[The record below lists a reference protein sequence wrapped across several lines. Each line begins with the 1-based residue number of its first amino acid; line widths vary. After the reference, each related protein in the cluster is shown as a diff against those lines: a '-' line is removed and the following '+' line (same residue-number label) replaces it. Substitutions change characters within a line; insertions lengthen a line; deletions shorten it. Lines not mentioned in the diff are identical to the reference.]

1 MTMIKR
7 RQAVLGAAA
16 LAGAATLARP
26 ASAETITFKVATGL
40 APDHPTNIR
49 LGEAAKRIADESK
62 GRLKF
67 LLFPNNQL
75 GGEEDLLHQVY
86 SGAVQV
92 YLIGGLVIST
102 TVPMAALDGTGFV
115 FKSYDQVW
123 PAMDGKLGSFLRTA
137 IMKSGLHV
145 TEKIWDLGFREITSS
160 THPIRTV
167 KDLSGFT
174 VRVPAGDAYNRLFEA
189 LGAAPQTLQYPEV
202 YSALQT
208 GIVDGQENPVGLIV
222 TSKFYEVQKYC
233 SFTNHMWQGFWCL
246 VNQKAWAA
254 LPSDLQEIASRNLNQ
269 SALDQRKD
277 LARLNSSYIKTLKDA
292 HIRMN
297 EVDTAPF
304 KEKLKTSGY
313 YADAKKRFGPQAWAL
328 LEEASGGALG

>member
-1 MTMIKR
+1 MKIKR
-7 RQAVLGAAA
+7 RHMVIGAAA
-16 LAGAATLARP
+16 AGSLSFAPRARAA
-26 ASAETITFKVATGL
+26 TITFKVATGL

-49 LGEAAKRIADESK
+49 LGEAAKRILAESN

-75 GGEEDLLHQVY
+75 GGEADLLHQVY
-86 SGAVQV
+86 SGAVQI
-92 YLIGGLVIST
+92 YLIGGLVISSV
-102 TVPMAALDGTGFV
+102 VPMAALDGTGFV

-123 PAMDGKLGSFLRTA
+123 PAMDGKLGAYIRAA
-137 IMKSGLHV
+137 IMKSGLYV

-167 KDLSGFT
+167 QDLSGFT
-174 VRVPAGDAYNRLFEA
+174 VRVPAGNAYNRLFEA
-189 LGAAPQTLQYPEV
+189 LGAAPMTLQYPEV

-246 VNQKAWAA
+246 VNPKAWNA
-254 LPSDLQEIASRNLNQ
+254 LPADLQQIAERNLDE
-269 SALDQRKD
+269 SGLAQRQD
-277 LARLNSSYIKTLKDA
+277 LARLNDSYINTLKTA
-292 HIRMN
+292 GIKMN
-297 EVDTAPF
+297 DVDTAPF
-304 KEKLKTSGY
+304 REKLRTSGY
-313 YADAKKRFGPQAWAL
+313 YANARKGFGEAAWSL
-328 LEEASGGALG
+328 LEEASGAKLG